1 MVRILILFL
10 IVVVLVAI
18 RGVVWYMR
26 VPREE
31 RVVAC
36 PECGKEFTPY
46 LLRMIFTGASLE
58 GKVVRC
64 PHCGAQQYI
73 VPSGRKKRRK

>member
-18 RGVVWYMR
+18 CGVVWYMR

-31 RVVAC
+31 RAVAC
-36 PECGKEFTPY
+36 PGCGKEFTPY

-73 VPSGRKKRRK
+73 VPSGRRGRKK